1 MTTHELRIAGMGCDH
16 CIGTVKKALEA
27 LEGVSKVEVELGKAR
42 VEADPARAGR
52 AQLEHAIADAG
63 YEVVAG

>member
-1 MTTHELRIAGMGCDH
+1 MTTHELRIEGMSCGH
-16 CIGTVKKALEA
+16 CVGAVKKALET
-27 LEGVSKVEVELGKAR
+27 LDGVSKVEVEVGKAR

-52 AQLEHAIADAG
+52 ARLERAIADAG